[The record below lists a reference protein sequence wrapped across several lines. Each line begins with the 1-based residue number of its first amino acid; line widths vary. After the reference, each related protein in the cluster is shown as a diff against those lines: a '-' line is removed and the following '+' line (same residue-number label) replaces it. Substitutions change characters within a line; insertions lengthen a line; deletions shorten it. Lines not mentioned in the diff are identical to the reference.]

1 MRKLPL
7 LLAAVALAAPVG
19 AQAQELTRASQRLEL
34 AAVAPVACVISQPTV
49 GNQSNASFTATG
61 NSSGQVNITQ
71 LVDAQSAQPRAS
83 AIELSLP
90 VLCNASH
97 RIRISSANGGL
108 LRTGATGR
116 GRGGAF
122 QEFLAYQVG
131 LDWSG
136 QSVILNSNTNNAN
149 INASQPAK
157 GSMTIRIAT
166 PAGGAPLVAGQYS
179 DSIVVEVQP
188 AN

>member
-1 MRKLPL
+1 MRKLPY
-7 LLAAVALAAPVG
+7 LLAATLLAIPAN

-34 AAVAPVACVISQPTV
+34 AAVAPVSCVISQPVV
-49 GNQSNASFTATG
+49 GNQSNTSFTATG
-61 NSSGQVNITQ
+61 TSSGQVNITQ
-71 LVDAQSAQPRAS
+71 LVDAGAAPRAS
-83 AIELSLP
+83 SIELSLP

-97 RIRISSANGGL
+97 NIRISSANGGL
-108 LRTGATGR
+108 LRTGAAGR
-116 GRGGAF
+116 GQSGAF
-122 QEFLAYQVG
+122 QEFLGYQVG
-131 LDWSG
+131 LDWAG
-136 QSVILNSNTNNAN
+136 QTVTLNSTTTNAN

-157 GSMTIRIAT
+157 GAMVIRIAT